1 VAIGVASVVLL
12 TGLGEGARVYVTGEF
27 ASLGSN
33 LLIALPGKTETQ
45 GAAPFISTA
54 PNDLTLADAEAIERR
69 VPGVTRTAPLSLGAA
84 AVSHA
89 ERSRNTTILATT
101 PEFLEIRRIQVQS
114 GRFLPQEADAPVC
127 VLGAAIARELFGGT
141 NPLGQLIRIGEHRF
155 RVIGVTAPRG
165 VSIGTDLDEIVYM
178 PVETGMRIFNKTSLF
193 RLLIEVSAHQRVED
207 VRRAVLGLLA
217 ERHHEEDVTV
227 LTQDA
232 VLSTFNQILR
242 VLTAALAGIATISLG
257 VAGVGIMNVM
267 LVSVAERTREIG
279 LLKAL
284 GATGR
289 QIASVFLV
297 EAALVST
304 SGGLVGLAAGLG
316 GGVLLEQ
323 LVPEF
328 PARAP
333 LWAVAA
339 ALLVS
344 VAVGLAF
351 GWLPAR
357 NASRL
362 DPVDALMRRKARE

>member
-1 VAIGVASVVLL
+1 VLL
-12 TGLGEGARVYVTGEF
+12 TGLGEGARLYVTGEF

-69 VPGVTRTAPLSLGAA
+69 VPGVTRTAPLSLGVAA
-84 AVSHA
+84 ASHA
-89 ERSRNTTILATT
+89 ERSRNATIIATT
-101 PEFLEIRRIQVQS
+101 SEFLEIRKIQVQS
-114 GRFLPQEADAPVC
+114 GRFLPPEADAPVC
-127 VLGAAIARELFGGT
+127 ALGAGMARELFGGT
-141 NPLGQLIRIGEHRF
+141 NPLGQIIRIGEYRF
-155 RVIGVTAPRG
+155 RVIGVIAPRG
-165 VSIGTDLDEIVYM
+165 VSIGADLDEVVYM
-178 PVETGMRIFNKTSLF
+178 PVETGMRIFNKRSLF
-193 RLLIEVSAHQRVED
+193 RLLIEVSAHQKVED
-207 VRRAVLGLLA
+207 VRRAVLALLA

-284 GATGR
+284 GATGQ

-304 SGGLVGLAAGLG
+304 SGGLLGLAAGLG
-316 GGVLLEQ
+316 GGALLEQ
-323 LVPEF
+323 FLPEF
-328 PARAP
+328 PAQAP

-344 VAVGLAF
+344 VAVGLVF

-362 DPVDALMRRKARE
+362 DPVDALMRRKARG